1 MQRLQRIVG
10 IGGLFCLLVVMTA
23 YAEQKVLG
31 VQNKEGQLRSQPS
44 FLGKIVATVGYG
56 AAVTVI
62 EEQGDWLKVTSAAP
76 AATGWI
82 HVSVLTKKAVNL
94 KAGQDVASVGESE
107 LVIAGKGFN
116 QQVEQEFQQ
125 KHKDI
130 DFQWIDR
137 MVSTFAVAPEA
148 QQKFLQQGDLTPEG
162 GSL

>member
-1 MQRLQRIVG
+1 MRRLQRILG
-10 IGGLFCLLVVMTA
+10 IGGLFCLFVMMSA
-23 YAEQKVLG
+23 QAEQKVLG
-31 VQNKEGQLRSQPS
+31 VQIKEGQLRSQPS
-44 FLGKIVATVGYG
+44 FLGKIVATVAYG

-62 EEQGDWLKVTSAAP
+62 EEKGEWFNVTATTP

-82 HVSVLTKKAVNL
+82 HASALTKKAVNL
-94 KAGQDVASVGESE
+94 NAGQDVSSVAESE

-137 MVSTFAVAPEA
+137 MVSTFVVTPEA
-148 QQKFLQQGDLTPEG
+148 QRQFLEKGNLTPEG